1 MPEGG
6 GKCVNNMTYL
16 YMLFYVIR
24 LDVDVRAKK
33 PGQIIPFCC
42 VAAICDDDFAVCLLL
57 SVHE

>member
-33 PGQIIPFCC
+33 PGQII
-42 VAAICDDDFAVCLLL
+42 AAICDDDFAVCLLL